1 MTNETGYTKFKVQV
15 NKELFSCNERIVV
28 RELARIMD
36 DVLDQRRKECKN
48 EYEII
53 PSFMFSIIQLVGK
66 TLPKYSSKRGL
77 KLIEKSLRFNKRK
90 YEAIEKLFEQ
100 VQA

>member
-1 MTNETGYTKFKVQV
+1 MTNDYTEFKVQV
-15 NKELFSCNERIVV
+15 NKELFSNNERVVV

-48 EYEII
+48 DYEVI

-66 TLPKYSSKRGL
+66 TLPKYSGKKGL
-77 KLIEKSLRFNKRK
+77 KLIEKSLQHNKIK
-90 YEAIEKLFEQ
+90 YEALEKLVDE